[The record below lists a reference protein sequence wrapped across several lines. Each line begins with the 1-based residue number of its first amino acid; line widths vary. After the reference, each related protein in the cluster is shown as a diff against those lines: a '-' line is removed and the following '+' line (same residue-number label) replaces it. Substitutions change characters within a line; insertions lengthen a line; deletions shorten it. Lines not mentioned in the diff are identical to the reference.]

1 MKSKRF
7 FSVAWVACCAGV
19 LAAGCGGDDSGGS
32 KPPVGTGTFTPGI
45 FNEKTTISLAGSSA
59 YCRALGT
66 TIDTQVDTLCDVD
79 QIAELLG
86 LPADSLVVTGSA
98 VRVSGPLTLEVD
110 GCVINFQGSGTG
122 HFYSEWLDLP
132 LTASITG
139 LSAGPACEP
148 IRELPCTFQIHIE
161 ATRTGPP
168 PAGRCA
174 PAASRGPA
182 DILGVSWAD
191 LKPRAQ

>member
-1 MKSKRF
+1 MSRRF
-7 FSVAWVACCAGV
+7 FSAAWVACCAGV
-19 LAAGCGGDDSGGS
+19 LAAGCGGDDAGGN
-32 KPPVGTGTFTPGI
+32 KPVGTGTFTPGI
-45 FNEKTTISLAGSSA
+45 FSEKTTIALTGSSA

-86 LPADSLVVTGSA
+86 LPADSLVVTGST
-98 VRVSGPLTLEVD
+98 VRVSGPLTLEVE
-110 GCVINFQGSGTG
+110 GCVINLHGSGTG

-132 LTASITG
+132 LTASIMD
-139 LSAGPACEP
+139 LSAGPACDP
-148 IRELPCTFQIHIE
+148 IRDLPCQFQIHIE

-174 PAASRGPA
+174 PAASRGPG
-182 DILGVSWAD
+182 DILGVPWAD
-191 LKPRAQ
+191 LKPRAR